1 MSLLRAKGV
10 FVITLALVFP
20 LILLVFLFFIE
31 IGFFLVSLGV
41 LNKAFTRAVLIAN
54 SAEFTVGLNA
64 LFEELSL
71 DKIEL
76 ANLDSV
82 SSFIFGP
89 NASVINFSWPVS
101 LPENM
106 QPCFSLQGSP
116 EYLVEAFPVRFRAF
130 LIAFLALIRRRHP
143 FTTYLGRFCTNR
155 IEDCVVC
162 LAYRV
167 ASDGMTNSCDNLSQL
182 QYVCWVDRPTLLG
195 IDFLWGKESQ
205 YLTLSNS
212 LADTEAEL
220 DES

>member
-1 MSLLRAKGV
+1 MSLPRAKGV
-10 FVITLALVFP
+10 FVITIALVFP

-41 LNKAFTRAVLIAN
+41 INKAFTRAVLIAN
-54 SAEFTVGLNA
+54 SSEFTVGLDA

-76 ANLDSV
+76 VDLNSV
-82 SSFIFGP
+82 RSFTFGP
-89 NASVINFSWPVS
+89 NPPDINFNWPVS
-101 LPENM
+101 DPENM
-106 QPCFSLQGSP
+106 QPCFSLQGST

-130 LIAFLALIRRRHP
+130 LIAFLALIRRSHP
-143 FTTYLGRFCTNR
+143 FTSYLGRFCTDG

-162 LAYRV
+162 LAYMV
-167 ASDGMTNSCDNLSQL
+167 ASDWMTSSCDDLSQL

-195 IDFLWGKESQ
+195 IDFLWGKKSQ

-212 LADTEAEL
+212 IADTEL
-220 DES
+220 K

>member
-1 MSLLRAKGV
+1 MSLPRAKGV
-10 FVITLALVFP
+10 FVITIALVFP

-71 DKIEL
+71 DKKEL
-76 ANLDSV
+76 GDLKSV
-82 SSFIFGP
+82 LSFIFGP
-89 NASVINFSWPVS
+89 NPSDIKFIWPVS
-101 LPENM
+101 DPKNM
-106 QPCFSLQGSP
+106 EPCFSLQGST

-143 FTTYLGRFCTNR
+143 FTTYLGRFCTNT

-167 ASDGMTNSCDNLSQL
+167 ASDGLTNSCDDLSQL
-182 QYVCWVDRPTLLG
+182 QYVCLVDRPTLLG

>member
-1 MSLLRAKGV
+1 MSLPRAKGV
-10 FVITLALVFP
+10 FVITIALVFP

-71 DKIEL
+71 EKIEL
-76 ANLDSV
+76 GDLDSV
-82 SSFIFGP
+82 GSFIFGP
-89 NASVINFSWPVS
+89 NAPDINFNWPES
-101 LPENM
+101 PPENM
-106 QPCFSLQGSP
+106 QPCFSLPGSTQ
-116 EYLVEAFPVRFRAF
+116 YLVEAFPVRFRAF
-130 LIAFLALIRRRHP
+130 LIAFLAFIRRSHP
-143 FTTYLGRFCTNR
+143 FTTYLGRFCTTS

-167 ASDGMTNSCDNLSQL
+167 ASDGLTNSCDDLSQL
-182 QYVCWVDRPTLLG
+182 QYVCLVDRPTLLG

-205 YLTLSNS
+205 HLTLSNS
-212 LADTEAEL
+212 LGDTEL
-220 DES
+220 K

>member
-1 MSLLRAKGV
+1 MRLPRAKGV

-31 IGFFLVSLGV
+31 LGFFLVSLGV
-41 LNKAFTRAVLIAN
+41 VNKAFTRAVLIAN
-54 SAEFTVGLNA
+54 SAEFTAGLNA

-76 ANLDSV
+76 GDLDSFR
-82 SSFIFGP
+82 SFIFGP
-89 NASVINFSWPVS
+89 NAPDKNFYWPVS
-101 LPENM
+101 DPKNM
-106 QPCFSLQGSP
+106 QPCFSLQGFQGSTQD
-116 EYLVEAFPVRFRAF
+116 LVEAFPVRFRAF
-130 LIAFLALIRRRHP
+130 LIAFLALIRRSHP
-143 FTTYLGRFCTNR
+143 FTTYLGQFCTNN

-167 ASDGMTNSCDNLSQL
+167 VSDGMGSSCDNLSQL
-182 QYVCWVDRPTLLG
+182 QYVCLVDRPTLLG

-212 LADTEAEL
+212 FAD
-220 DES
+220 